1 MRLAKGF
8 ASIDRGMTMIGIHIW
23 QRLTSA
29 MIGIVLLLPS
39 VAVANTGSGLVE
51 KQVFEIENFQFFNG
65 AQVDYVSVG
74 WQSYGELNEAAD
86 NAILITHFFS
96 GSSHV
101 AGQLDADGPLG
112 YWDAIVGPGKAIDTD
127 RFFVIS
133 VDTLVNQEPHSP
145 YVTTS
150 GPATYNRKTGERYGM
165 DFPVTTIRDFVN
177 VQKALLDSLGIE
189 TLHAVIGASMGSLQ
203 AIDWAS
209 AYPDRVERM
218 VSVIGMA
225 QADPWTVLQLQQWA
239 EPILND
245 PNWNQGDYYDKEPP
259 QQGLQQALMQISL
272 QAMHPRAVNALFS
285 SFHNL
290 EEAPLHDINAVHS
303 PVAWLRERAKE
314 RARYADANHILYLV
328 RANQLFLTGMGDSLE
343 AGLEQVEAAS
353 LFLPARGDLLLLPE
367 MARLAHEQLDALGKS
382 SAYAEIEG
390 DWGHLDGIV
399 SIGNEAER
407 LREFLEAEVR

>member
-1 MRLAKGF
+1 MNTAQLLRTPSFFGLALLGF
-8 ASIDRGMTMIGIHIW
+8 VLALYPASA
-23 QRLTSA
+23 Q
-29 MIGIVLLLPS
+29 
-39 VAVANTGSGLVE
+39 ANTPPWVE
-51 KQVFEIENFQFFNG
+51 KKVFEIEDFTFFNG
-65 AQVDYVSVG
+65 ETIDYVSVG
-74 WQSYGELNEAAD
+74 WQSYGELNEARD

-101 AGQLDADGPLG
+101 AGRYEEGGALG

-127 RFFVIS
+127 EYFVIS
-133 VDTLVNQEPHSP
+133 VDTLVNQEPHNP
-145 YVTTS
+145 YVTTT

-177 VQKALLDSLGIE
+177 VQKALIDSMGID

-225 QADPWTVLQLQQWA
+225 QADPWTVLSLQQWA

-245 PNWNQGDYYDKEPP
+245 PNWQGGEYYDSEPP
-259 QQGLQQALMQISL
+259 SAGLQQALMQISL
-272 QAMHPRAVNALFS
+272 QAMHPRAINTMFVDAS
-285 SFHNL
+285 NL
-290 EEAPLHDINAVHS
+290 ESAPLKDIHS
-303 PVAWLRERAKE
+303 YHSTVEWLRERASE

-328 RANQLFLTGMGDSLE
+328 RANQLFITGMQENLDS
-343 AGLEQVEAAS
+343 GLARIQARTFFMPAS
-353 LFLPARGDLLLLPE
+353 GDLLLLPS
-367 MARLAHEQLDALGKS
+367 MARLAHERLLDFGRDS
-382 SAYAEIEG
+382 QYVEIDG

-399 SIGNEAER
+399 SIEKQADV
-407 LREFLEAEVR
+407 LREFLQESASEEQESASDE